1 MQQLSDQDAAFLASD
16 SAHANANVS
25 LLHIYDQSTAPAGKV
40 RFKTILAHIESRLGA
55 APVFRRKLMPLPLG
69 LDRPYWTDDEHFD
82 LEYHV
87 RHIALPKPGDWRQF
101 CIQVSRIHARPLDLN
116 RPLWE
121 IYVIEGLDSFLDL
134 PEGSFALLTK
144 THHAALDLEHDGEL
158 ITRLHDLSPSTG
170 AAPPPAP
177 WFPESPPSMLPLLA
191 RGVMRNL
198 TAPRRLVGP
207 LSRRLL
213 KLAPSRLALARDRLL
228 HDAAMPLVRFNA
240 VVSPHRVF
248 ETRRFGIDEFKRIRS
263 LVPGASVHDAV
274 LAVCGGALHRYLE
287 HHGELPAASLV
298 ALAPLSVRA
307 SADGGK
313 GGGKG
318 GGRDSAAQGLSWL
331 QVALRTELDDPLQRL
346 REIQAQTSGS
356 AAMGQAVGALEQTD
370 SAPFGAAAMLS
381 RTARLVTRTLAGEP
395 SPLAACSITNVPG
408 PRSALYL
415 CGARMSYFSAMLPI
429 NDGMGLAFAVTS
441 YDGKIVIS
449 PTSCREL
456 MPDPERF
463 AQCLRDSFQELLAL
477 VPVAPSARAK
487 HPARPKAPMAPAPAP
502 KPAVRRPVARAA
514 PVSRRRAA

>member
-1 MQQLSDQDAAFLASD
+1 MQQLSEHDAAFLASD
-16 SAHANANVS
+16 SAHANANVT

-55 APVFRRKLMPLPLG
+55 APVFRRRLMQLPLG

-158 ITRLHDLSPSTG
+158 ITRLHDLSPDTG

-177 WFPESPPSMLPLLA
+177 WFPENPPALLPLLA
-191 RGVMRNL
+191 RGMLRNL
-198 TAPRRLVGP
+198 TSPRRLVGP

-213 KLAPSRLALARDRLL
+213 KLAPSQLMLARERLL
-228 HDAAMPLVRFNA
+228 TGADMPLVRFNA

-248 ETRRFGIDEFKRIRS
+248 ETRRFAIDEFKRIRS
-263 LVPGASVHDAV
+263 LVHGATLHDAV
-274 LAVCGGALHRYLE
+274 LAVCGGALHRYLD
-287 HHGELPAASLV
+287 HHCELPSASLY
-298 ALAPLSVRA
+298 AMAPLSVRPDGD
-307 SADGGK
+307 SAD
-313 GGGKG
+313 
-318 GGRDSAAQGLSWL
+318 ATPGLSWL
-331 QVALRTELDDPLQRL
+331 RVALGTELDDPVQRL
-346 REIQAQTSGS
+346 RSIQAQTAAS
-356 AAMGQAVGALEQTD
+356 ATMDRAVGAREQAEA
-370 SAPFGAAAMLS
+370 APQGPAAMLS
-381 RTARLVTRTLAGEP
+381 RMARLATRTLAGERT
-395 SPLAACSITNVPG
+395 PLAACSITSVPG
-408 PRSALYL
+408 PQAPLYL

-429 NDGMGLAFAVTS
+429 ADGLGLAFAVTS
-441 YDGKIVIS
+441 YDGRIIIS

-477 VPVAPSARAK
+477 APVDAALGPTTK
-487 HPARPKAPMAPAPAP
+487 RPRTAAP
-502 KPAVRRPVARAA
+502 KPRGTPSASKRPRARAQPA
-514 PVSRRRAA
+514 T